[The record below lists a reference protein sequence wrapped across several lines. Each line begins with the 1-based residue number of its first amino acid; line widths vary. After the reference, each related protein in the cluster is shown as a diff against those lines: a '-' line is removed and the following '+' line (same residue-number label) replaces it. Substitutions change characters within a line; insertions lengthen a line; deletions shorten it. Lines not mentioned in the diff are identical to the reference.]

1 MNKEAIIVVVVV
13 CCFFVAFIAICINNH
28 KSESKT
34 EKRFKEIASDN
45 VFNKPIYL
53 IELDGC
59 QYILSNDNLIH
70 KANCRNHSGKINE
83 KCF

>member
-1 MNKEAIIVVVVV
+1 MNKEAIIVVTVV
-13 CCFFVAFIAICINNH
+13 CCFFAAFIAICINNH
-28 KSESKT
+28 KSELKK

-59 QYILSNDNLIH
+59 QYILFRDKIIH
-70 KANCRNHSGKINE
+70 KSNCFNHSGKN
-83 KCF
+83 K

>member
-1 MNKEAIIVVVVV
+1 MRKEGIIVMAVVF
-13 CCFFVAFIAICINNH
+13 CFFSVFITFCIIN
-28 KSESKT
+28 KTGESKT

>member
-1 MNKEAIIVVVVV
+1 MRKESIVVVIVTVV
-13 CCFFVAFIAICINNH
+13 CCFFAALIAGGINRH
-28 KSESKT
+28 KSELKT

-59 QYILSNDNLIH
+59 QYILFRDKIIH
-70 KANCRNHSGKINE
+70 KANCFNHAGKN
-83 KCF
+83 K